1 MSTAL
6 HSSHSHK
13 HEILRSTNTK
23 IVCTIGPSSESRE
36 VMRALIMAGMRIA
49 RLNFS
54 HGSYE
59 HHRILVENMR
69 DVSEDLGI
77 PCAIMQDLQGQK
89 LRVGALAKPLE
100 LTRGEEVVMV
110 PEEDIDKALRKYDVI
125 GKLIPLQCDFRQSVK
140 PGDTILID
148 DGLVELTVR
157 RVNEDMIRAE
167 VKVGGPVGS
176 HKGINVPG
184 RDIGGET
191 ITEKDKKDAAF
202 GVALG
207 VDIVALSFVS
217 KPEDIARLKD
227 IIKREA
233 SPHASPP
240 FVIAKIERGIALN
253 RIDDII
259 EASDGIMVARGDLGL
274 EIEASRVPLIQ
285 KEIIGKCM
293 AHGKP
298 VIVATQMLDSMMRNP
313 RPTRAEASDVAGA
326 VVDHADA
333 LMLSGETAFGK
344 YPVPAC
350 VTMAKIIH
358 EVEQSRYDDMPLSQN
373 EKPADDEEAL
383 ARAAWTLASEVSA
396 RLILVTTISGHTARS
411 ISRFRPPMPIVV
423 TCDRAAI
430 QRQLILSWGVI
441 PFLLPKFRSIDSL
454 ITAAVLKAKESGL
467 ARSGDYIV
475 LVSGQPVG
483 HGGANLIKVHTI

>member
-1 MSTAL
+1 MSTARNL
-6 HSSHSHK
+6 AK
-13 HEILRSTNTK
+13 RFNTNTK
-23 IVCTIGPSSESRE
+23 IICTIGPSSESRD
-36 VMRALIMAGMRIA
+36 VMRSLIRSGMRVA

-100 LTRGEEVVMV
+100 LIRGEEVVMV
-110 PEEDIDKALRKYDVI
+110 REEDIDEALRKYDAV
-125 GKLIPLQCDFRQSVK
+125 GKLIPLQCDLSESVK
-140 PGDTILID
+140 QGDTILID
-148 DGLVELTVR
+148 DGLVELKVR
-157 RVNEDMIRAE
+157 RASVGVIRAE

-184 RDIGGET
+184 RDIGGEV
-191 ITEKDKKDAAF
+191 ITKKDRKDAAF
-202 GVALG
+202 GAALG

-217 KPEDIARLKD
+217 KGEDVSRLRE
-227 IIKREA
+227 IIKQERSYKSV
-233 SPHASPP
+233 SPYI
-240 FVIAKIERGIALN
+240 IAKIERGIALN
-253 RIDDII
+253 RIDEII
-259 EASDGIMVARGDLGL
+259 DASEGVMVARGDLGL
-274 EIEASRVPLIQ
+274 EVEAERVPLIQ

-293 AHGKP
+293 ERGKP

-350 VTMAKIIH
+350 ETMAKIIH
-358 EVEQSRYDDMPLSQN
+358 EVEQSRYDDMALPSLGEPS
-373 EKPADDEEAL
+373 DDEEAL
-383 ARAAWTLASEVSA
+383 ARAAFTLSMEVSA

-423 TCDRAAI
+423 TCDSAEV

-454 ITAAVLKAKESGL
+454 ITAAVLKAKESGI
-467 ARSGDYIV
+467 AKSGDHIV

-483 HGGANLIKVHTI
+483 RRGANLIKVHRI